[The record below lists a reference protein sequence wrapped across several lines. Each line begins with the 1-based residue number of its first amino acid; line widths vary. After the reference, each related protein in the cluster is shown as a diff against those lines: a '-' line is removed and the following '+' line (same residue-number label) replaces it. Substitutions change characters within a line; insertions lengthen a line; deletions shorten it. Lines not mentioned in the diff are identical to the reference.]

1 MECGRQILNLRVRQG
16 LSLRELSR
24 LADISPAS
32 LSAIEKEQSSPTLAT
47 LQKIVKA
54 LGTNFSEFFADSS
67 VAVDTPVFPAAGMKR
82 IEDANRTYSLLFPKA
97 SYLRFEMIDETI
109 STTDR
114 EGEWEDI
121 TEWHRVVIFGR
132 QAETCKD
139 YLKKGSKIY
148 LEGRIQTRS
157 WDDKNGQKHY
167 STEVVGFNFIMLD
180 SRSQDT
186 SQAAQDTREASPPPQ
201 SADEGSVP
209 PPQDFPQGDDD
220 LPF

>member
-114 EGEWEDI
+114 EGEWEVHDFDLGG
-121 TEWHRVVIFGR
+121 VV
-132 QAETCKD
+132 
-139 YLKKGSKIY
+139 
-148 LEGRIQTRS
+148 LEGGPMKLEIRDSGEWTLNTG
-157 WDDKNGQKHY
+157 DAFYVNAGMKHRGANMGDVPLRLI
-167 STEVVGFNFIMLD
+167 TVAD
-180 SRSQDT
+180 
-186 SQAAQDTREASPPPQ
+186 PPRY
-201 SADEGSVP
+201 
-209 PPQDFPQGDDD
+209 
-220 LPF
+220 